1 MFREAKEYDLREP
14 ELIDMGSD
22 FRINL
27 YRKKTA
33 IDRNGVID
41 PRKYGTNGTKV
52 GTNGAVPNY
61 KQNINEEII
70 LHMIQESPKMTQN
83 DICEKSGIPLRTV
96 KRLMTNLKKDG
107 KIQRE
112 GSSRNG
118 SWVIMDP
125 KK

>member
-1 MFREAKEYDLREP
+1 
-14 ELIDMGSD
+14 MGSD

-27 YRKKTA
+27 YRKKAA

-41 PRKYGTNGTKV
+41 PRKYGTNGTEVGTNGTEV

-70 LHMIQESPKMTQN
+70 LHMIQDSPKMTQN

-107 KIQRE
+107 KIQRK